1 MSSRRWRSP
10 ALNGGRGF
18 KELLRPLR
26 NLPGL
31 ATELKLPIR
40 NCLNLRLRWVKT
52 EILLL
57 CLNSPR
63 NLIFNDENP
72 ASVIL
77 ELIFSMLPFNLVDS
91 FLPLLPAL
99 LQRYPKV
106 FLNNRHIPDIHGDYG
121 RNKQFPQEE
130 PVFFKC
136 MS

>member
-1 MSSRRWRSP
+1 M
-10 ALNGGRGF
+10 NGGGGGRGF

-40 NCLNLRLRWVKT
+40 NYLNLRLRWVKT

-72 ASVIL
+72 ASIIL
-77 ELIFSMLPFNLVDS
+77 ELIFSMLPFNSVDS

-99 LQRYPKV
+99 LQRYPK
-106 FLNNRHIPDIHGDYG
+106 G
-121 RNKQFPQEE
+121 FPE
-130 PVFFKC
+130 
-136 MS
+136 